1 MVLLGSFF
9 CGVWGLFSLFEIT
22 KKNMLLVNHRFVKK
36 ALILKTI
43 LMLINV
49 QVRIFYHCI
58 CLQQFKFGLST
69 TGHTYWLTRQ
79 QWSRPLH
86 PAVYERAGRRRR
98 HTVLSFPDRGHR
110 IRFPQFHGSYQGHL
124 SFVISIQLRWLLKF
138 MVCRKIKAFYDR
150 PTFASYSHTTVIL
163 QRWD

>member
-49 QVRIFYHCI
+49 QVRIFI
-58 CLQQFKFGLST
+58 T
-69 TGHTYWLTRQ
+69 
-79 QWSRPLH
+79 
-86 PAVYERAGRRRR
+86 A
-98 HTVLSFPDRGHR
+98 
-110 IRFPQFHGSYQGHL
+110 
-124 SFVISIQLRWLLKF
+124 FVF
-138 MVCRKIKAFYDR
+138 N
-150 PTFASYSHTTVIL
+150 
-163 QRWD
+163 